1 MRIATVATGGVG
13 GFLAVRLARI
23 GIEVACIAR
32 GAHLEAI
39 RSRGLRLESSDGVEM
54 VMPYRATSDPTAVG
68 PVDVVILAVKAGD
81 LDHAAALCRPLLGP
95 ETLIVPFLNG
105 VETRDRLVRRLPA
118 ARLADGVAYLSVN
131 LREPGLVQQTG
142 EFARF
147 LFGFRDGGSSPHLRS
162 LRLALREAG
171 LEAPDTSDIRREVWT
186 KFVFF
191 AALSGMT
198 AASGCDLGAIRDH
211 PESAALFREAMA
223 EVERVARARGVQLAP
238 DVLVRHWQ
246 LAESVP
252 PTLRASTAFD
262 VAEGRPLETP
272 WINGAVVRLS
282 AAAGFDAPVNRALSA
297 LLAPRVA
304 GIRPAGVEPYAE
316 KKRASSM

>member
-1 MRIATVATGGVG
+1 MRIATVATGGIG

-23 GIEVACIAR
+23 GLEVACIAR

-39 RSRGLRLESSDGVEM
+39 RSRGLRLESSDGIEM
-54 VMPYRATSDPTAVG
+54 VIPWRATSDPAEVG

-81 LDHAAALCRPLLGP
+81 LDRVAAMCRPLMGP
-95 ETLIVPFLNG
+95 ETVIVPFLNG
-105 VETRDRLVRRLPA
+105 VETRQRVSRHLPEA
-118 ARLADGVAYLSVN
+118 HLADGVANVSVT
-131 LREPGLVQQTG
+131 LREPGVIQQTG

-147 LFGFRDGGSSPHLRS
+147 LFGFREGGSSRHLRD
-162 LRLALREAG
+162 LRLALRQAG
-171 LEAPDTSDIRREVWT
+171 LDSPETADIRCEVWT

-198 AASGCDLGAIRDH
+198 AASGCDLGAIRSQ
-211 PESAALFREAMA
+211 PETAALFREAMA
-223 EVERVARARGVQLAP
+223 EVDRVGRARGVQLAA
-238 DVLVRHWQ
+238 DILARQWQ
-246 LAESVP
+246 LAENGP
-252 PTLRASTAFD
+252 ATLRASTAID

-282 AAAGFDAPVNRALSA
+282 AVAGFDAPVNRALAA

-304 GIRPAGVEPYAE
+304 GRPEGAEAYTE
-316 KKRASSM
+316 KKRVSSM